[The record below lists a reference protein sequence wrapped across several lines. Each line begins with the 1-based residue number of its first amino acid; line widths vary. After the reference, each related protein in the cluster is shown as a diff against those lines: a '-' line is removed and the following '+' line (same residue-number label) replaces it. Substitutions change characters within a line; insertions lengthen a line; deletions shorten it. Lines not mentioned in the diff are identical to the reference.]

1 MVNPLETYRTYSK
14 YYDNYIGSFSKDL
27 EFYKSLINKNDSIIE
42 LGCGTGRVLKYFIEM
57 DYTITGVDISNEML
71 EICKAKLFHF
81 ISANKLYVYNHD
93 FSSAPFNELFDIA
106 IVTFYTF
113 NYVSSPL
120 IFLQNVFTSLNDG
133 ALIIIDLYYPH
144 VFLNLE
150 IENKWIISEIKGN
163 KKTIILKDKR
173 CFENHIEHR
182 IQIFSINGIEELIN
196 SSRVY
201 YNPYEIKSLLKKVGF
216 KNIQYTLNY
225 RYDSFLDE
233 IEEVDIKSENYIIK
247 AEK

>member
-1 MVNPLETYRTYSK
+1 M
-14 YYDNYIGSFSKDL
+14 
-27 EFYKSLINKNDSIIE
+27 
-42 LGCGTGRVLKYFIEM
+42 
-57 DYTITGVDISNEML
+57 
-71 EICKAKLFHF
+71 
-81 ISANKLYVYNHD
+81 
-93 FSSAPFNELFDIA
+93 
-106 IVTFYTF
+106 TFYTF

-144 VFLNLE
+144 VFLNRE